1 MFGVL
6 QDEPLGSVQ
15 ALASLGCT
23 VIMAGRSLARL
34 EAAAADI
41 RAALLTKVDLQ
52 CMLLDVGSLQSIKE
66 FVAQFTMRR
75 LPLHFL
81 INNAGAWRE

>member
-1 MFGVL
+1 
-6 QDEPLGSVQ
+6 
-15 ALASLGCT
+15 
-23 VIMAGRSLARL
+23 MAGRSLARL

-66 FVAQFTMRR
+66 FVAQFTVRR

-81 INNAGAWRE
+81 INNAGAWREWVAKEMGGLSIFDWQACMRAA